1 MPKPKFILEDPQAN
15 RQWNLLKRRL
25 QSAGK
30 WTDEDEAA
38 FSLLVDSY
46 SRWLSVT
53 AKIRELVGNPNVPDS
68 GMILVNGRKG
78 TIYRNPLM
86 DVRAQ
91 LLGEVIRLCDRF
103 GLTPLSRA
111 RLAAITR
118 AADLP
123 LFGETAGDGEIEQL
137 GKGPDLDAAAAGG

>member
-15 RQWNLLKRRL
+15 CLWNLLKRRL

-30 WTDEDEAA
+30 WTEEDETA
-38 FSLLVDSY
+38 FALLVDSY
-46 SRWLSVT
+46 SRWLAVT
-53 AKIRELVGNPNVPDS
+53 AQIRELVSDPGVPDS
-68 GMILVNGRKG
+68 GMILVNARKG

-91 LLGEVIRLCDRF
+91 LQGEVIRLCDRF

-123 LFGETAGDGEIEQL
+123 LFGETAGGGEIEQL
-137 GKGPDLDAAAAGG
+137 GKGPDLDAGAAGG